1 MENLPRLTPA
11 GKKALVKYGA
21 ILLFIILGF
30 SLLSR
35 VLTHNGQTL
44 AQYGEANPSIQGN
57 LSVSDSDAA
66 SAGGNSD
73 NAGVSGDGA
82 NLPANSAGT
91 AGDGANLP
99 ANSAGTAGNGTNL
112 PANSAGTAGSG
123 TDMPTD
129 STGADKD
136 NTEDNAAGGIQDES
150 VPKNDDT
157 AWQVSEDG
165 LTANGGTE
173 SPERV
178 TYKPNF
184 YYEPLSENLI
194 GYITGSS
201 YPDDDSAEISLSE
214 LNYVHIL
221 HYNFEGEISE
231 GELICNSAIAQD
243 LVEIFY
249 ELYTA
254 EYQLERVLLIDYYD
268 ADDTTSMMANNTSC
282 FNYRNI
288 DDTDKL
294 SRHAFGLA
302 IDVNPFY
309 NPYIRFTKD
318 GGQIISPESSE
329 AYADR
334 TQSFP
339 YKIDADDLCCRLFL
353 EHGFTW
359 GGNWNSSKDYQ
370 HFQKIID

>member
-1 MENLPRLTPA
+1 MKPFSWKKFTQGLPRLTPA
-11 GKKALVKYGA
+11 GKKAFLKYGGF
-21 ILLFIILGF
+21 LLLIILGF

-35 VLTHNGQTL
+35 VLTHSGQTL
-44 AQYGEANPSIQGN
+44 SQYGEANPSLQEN
-57 LSVSDSDAA
+57 NSVSGGGIPSADS
-66 SAGGNSD
+66 GGQRSD
-73 NAGVSGDGA
+73 N
-82 NLPANSAGT
+82 
-91 AGDGANLP
+91 
-99 ANSAGTAGNGTNL
+99 
-112 PANSAGTAGSG
+112 GTAGSSTDDRTAGGDKDGGGNDGRDG
-123 TDMPTD
+123 TGGDNRTPEAD
-129 STGADKD
+129 GSTGTAADGGNTEYDTPDGSKDTDGGETENKD
-136 NTEDNAAGGIQDES
+136 N
-150 VPKNDDT
+150 
-157 AWQVSEDG
+157 AWKVSEDG
-165 LTANGGTE
+165 LTGNGGTE
-173 SPERV
+173 SPDRV
-178 TYKPNF
+178 TYKPDF

-201 YPDDDSAEISLSE
+201 YPADGSAEISLSE
-214 LNYVHIL
+214 LHYVHIL
-221 HYNFEGEISE
+221 HYNFEGEAAE

-249 ELYTA
+249 ELYIA
-254 EYQLERVLLIDYYD
+254 EYRLESVLLIDYYD
-268 ADDTTSMMANNTSC
+268 ADDVTSMEANNTSC

-318 GGQIISPESSE
+318 GGQIVSPESSA
-329 AYADR
+329 AYVDR

>member
-1 MENLPRLTPA
+1 MCGYTVPKHCPTEMRIYLKKNVWKKYIKNLPKLTPA
-11 GKKALVKYGA
+11 GKKALLKYGA
-21 ILLFIILGF
+21 VLLFIILGF

-35 VLTHNGQTL
+35 ALTHNGQTL
-44 AQYGEANPSIQGN
+44 AQYGEANPSLQGS
-57 LSVSDSDAA
+57 LSVSGSDAA
-66 SAGGNSD
+66 PAGGDTADTSADSAGEK
-73 NAGVSGDGA
+73 NAA
-82 NLPANSAGT
+82 NR
-91 AGDGANLP
+91 
-99 ANSAGTAGNGTNL
+99 
-112 PANSAGTAGSG
+112 
-123 TDMPTD
+123 TD
-129 STGADKD
+129 ADD
-136 NTEDNAAGGIQDES
+136 EQEDNGQEHE
-150 VPKNDDT
+150 DT
-157 AWQVSEDG
+157 AWQVSADG
-165 LTANGGTE
+165 LTGNGGTE
-173 SPERV
+173 SPKRV
-178 TYKPNF
+178 TYKPDF

-194 GYITGSS
+194 GYITGCS
-201 YPDDDSAEISLSE
+201 YPDDGSAEISLSE

-221 HYNFEGEISE
+221 HYDFEGNIAE

-254 EYQLERVLLIDYYD
+254 EYQLERVLLIDYYN

>member
-11 GKKALVKYGA
+11 GKKTLVKYGA

-44 AQYGEANPSIQGN
+44 AQYGEANPSLQGS

-91 AGDGANLP
+91 AGN
-99 ANSAGTAGNGTNL
+99 
-112 PANSAGTAGSG
+112 G

-178 TYKPNF
+178 TYKPDF

>member
-1 MENLPRLTPA
+1 MLT
-11 GKKALVKYGA
+11 
-21 ILLFIILGF
+21 
-30 SLLSR
+30 
-35 VLTHNGQTL
+35 
-44 AQYGEANPSIQGN
+44 
-57 LSVSDSDAA
+57 D
-66 SAGGNSD
+66 
-73 NAGVSGDGA
+73 
-82 NLPANSAGT
+82 SAGT
-91 AGDGANLP
+91 DAEDGQGD
-99 ANSAGTAGNGTNL
+99 NGQ
-112 PANSAGTAGSG
+112 
-123 TDMPTD
+123 
-129 STGADKD
+129 
-136 NTEDNAAGGIQDES
+136 EHE
-150 VPKNDDT
+150 DT
-157 AWQVSEDG
+157 AWQVSADG
-165 LTANGGTE
+165 LTGNGGTE
-173 SPERV
+173 SPKRV
-178 TYKPNF
+178 TYKPDF

-194 GYITGSS
+194 GYITGCS

-221 HYNFEGEISE
+221 HYNFEGNIAE

-254 EYQLERVLLIDYYD
+254 EYRLERVLLIDYYD

>member
-1 MENLPRLTPA
+1 MENLPKLTPA

-44 AQYGEANPSIQGN
+44 AQYGEANPSLQGS

-73 NAGVSGDGA
+73 NAGVSG
-82 NLPANSAGT
+82 N
-91 AGDGANLP
+91 GANLP
-99 ANSAGTAGNGTNL
+99 ANSAGTAGN
-112 PANSAGTAGSG
+112 G

-150 VPKNDDT
+150 VPKNDGT
-157 AWQVSEDG
+157 AWQVSENG
-165 LTANGGTE
+165 LTANGGAE

-178 TYKPNF
+178 TYKPDF

>member
-1 MENLPRLTPA
+1 MKKLPKDFSFQKFVKGLPKLTPA
-11 GKKALVKYGA
+11 GKKALLKYSG
-21 ILLFIILGF
+21 LLLIILVF
-30 SLLSR
+30 FTLLSR
-35 VLTHNGQTL
+35 VLGQNGQTL
-44 AQYGEANPSIQGN
+44 AQYGEANPSLQGG
-57 LSVSDSDAA
+57 SVSGNDNTLPENTDNSNLAEPADSQPD
-66 SAGGNSD
+66 SSM
-73 NAGVSGDGA
+73 
-82 NLPANSAGT
+82 
-91 AGDGANLP
+91 
-99 ANSAGTAGNGTNL
+99 
-112 PANSAGTAGSG
+112 AGSA
-123 TDMPTD
+123 D
-129 STGADKD
+129 SH
-136 NTEDNAAGGIQDES
+136 I
-150 VPKNDDT
+150 P
-157 AWQVSEDG
+157 AWEVSADG
-165 LTANGGTE
+165 LTGNGGIE
-173 SPERV
+173 SPDRV
-178 TYKPNF
+178 TYKPDF

-194 GYITGSS
+194 TYITGSS
-201 YPDDDSAEISLSE
+201 YPADGSAQISLSE

-221 HYNFEGEISE
+221 HYNFDGEPSE

-249 ELYTA
+249 ELYIA
-254 EYQLERVLLIDYYD
+254 EYQLERVVLIDYYD
-268 ADDTTSMMANNTSC
+268 ADDTTSMVANNTSC

-288 DDTDKL
+288 DDTDNL

-318 GGQIISPESSE
+318 GGQIVSPESSE

-334 TQSFP
+334 TQNFP

>member
-1 MENLPRLTPA
+1 MKKLPKNFSFKKLIAELPKLTPE
-11 GKKALVKYGA
+11 GKRVLLKYSGLLLV
-21 ILLFIILGF
+21 ILLFFTFLARTFG
-30 SLLSR
+30 R
-35 VLTHNGQTL
+35 NGQTL
-44 AQYGEANPSIQGN
+44 AQYGEANPSLQTGMISGNDGALQENADNNN
-57 LSVSDSDAA
+57 LSEPTGGQDDGSNGLAAASGKDTDSD
-66 SAGGNSD
+66 GP
-73 NAGVSGDGA
+73 
-82 NLPANSAGT
+82 PAN
-91 AGDGANLP
+91 GD
-99 ANSAGTAGNGTNL
+99 
-112 PANSAGTAGSG
+112 
-123 TDMPTD
+123 
-129 STGADKD
+129 
-136 NTEDNAAGGIQDES
+136 
-150 VPKNDDT
+150 DDT
-157 AWQVSEDG
+157 AKDNLPTWEVSEDG
-165 LTANGGTE
+165 LTGNGGTE

-178 TYKPNF
+178 TYEPDF

-194 GYITGSS
+194 AYVTGSS
-201 YPDDDSAEISLSE
+201 YPADGSAQISLTD

-221 HYNFEGEISE
+221 HYNFDGEVSE
-231 GELICNSAIAQD
+231 GELICNRAIAQD

-249 ELYTA
+249 ELYAA
-254 EYQLERVLLIDYYD
+254 EYRLENVVLIDYYD
-268 ADDTTSMMANNTSC
+268 ADDTTSMVANNTSC

-318 GGQIISPESSE
+318 GGQIVSPESSE

-334 TQSFP
+334 TQNFP